1 MHTENI
7 QQSKIINVIRWILF
21 APILLIQAGAF
32 LEAEYITGV
41 TGLLF
46 CFFLT
51 IRQDKIKKKIP
62 LPYMVTLILFVVI
75 FLIGVYIDMNN

>member
-1 MHTENI
+1 MDTETTTK
-7 QQSKIINVIRWILF
+7 SKIVSVIRWILF
-21 APILLIQAGAF
+21 APVLLIQAGAF

-41 TGLLF
+41 TGIML

-51 IRQDKIKKKIP
+51 IHQDKLRKTIP
-62 LPYMVTLILFVVI
+62 LPYVVTLILFVVI